1 MTDTLEATE
10 MSHTS
15 RTWGR
20 KSSFWVAAAVVVHTL
35 WTSAAPAMMYPLYAH
50 QWQLT
55 PTVTTL
61 IFAVFP
67 VFVVATLIALGDLS
81 DYIGRRAAM
90 LWGLTASLIGVLLFA
105 IAPDVTWLLVGR
117 AFMGIGVGLSAGPSA
132 AAVVEFSAPGKA
144 RLAGAITTAAQ
155 AFGLA
160 AALIMGGGLIQYAP
174 FPTRFSFWV
183 LVVVLVATLVGVWHL
198 PRHTKAESSKRW
210 SLKLPQIHKPL
221 RRVFLVSVSAV
232 LSAYSV
238 GATMLSLGSQIAHD
252 LIGSSN
258 ALVNGGAISLFAILV
273 GFTGIVAKRFS
284 SKLSIIAGASFSIAS
299 LLLLMLATA
308 THALPVFLLSSAA
321 SGIGYSLLF
330 MGGLNLINAHAPM
343 HHRAGTLSALFL
355 VAYLM
360 QGVVAMLLGRAATAW
375 GLDLAIDVGSLAL
388 AGLSL
393 GAMLLA
399 IYVREPQ
406 KQAANP
412 PVSSV
417 KPEAE
422 R

>member
-1 MTDTLEATE
+1 
-10 MSHTS
+10 MSQS
-15 RTWGR
+15 PRTFGR
-20 KSSFWVAAAVVVHTL
+20 NSSFWVAAAVVVHTL

-81 DYIGRRAAM
+81 DYIGRRSAM
-90 LWGLTASLIGVLLFA
+90 LLGLSASLIGVLLFA
-105 IAPDVTWLLVGR
+105 VAPTVTWLLVGR
-117 AFMGIGVGLSAGPSA
+117 AFMGVGVGLSAGPSA
-132 AAVVEFSAPGKA
+132 AAMVEFSAPGKA
-144 RLAGAITTAAQ
+144 KLAGAITTAAQ
-155 AFGLA
+155 ALGLA
-160 AALIMGGGLIQYAP
+160 AALILGGGLIQYAP
-174 FPTRFSFWV
+174 FPTRLSFWV
-183 LVVVLVATLVGVWHL
+183 LVVVLLATLAGVWHL
-198 PRHTKAESSKRW
+198 PRHTKAESKKRW
-210 SLKLPQIHKPL
+210 SLKLPQIQKPL
-221 RRVFLVSVSAV
+221 RRTFLVSVSAV

-258 ALVNGGAISLFAILV
+258 ALVNGAAISLFAVLV
-273 GFTGIVAKRFS
+273 GVTGIVAKRLDS
-284 SKLSIIAGASFSIAS
+284 RLSIIAGAGFSIIS

-321 SGIGYSLLF
+321 SGVGYSLLF
-330 MGGLNLINAHAPM
+330 MGGLNMINAHAPM

-399 IYVREPQ
+399 IYVRPPQ
-406 KQAANP
+406 QGLKDDPSASAQ
-412 PVSSV
+412 
-417 KPEAE
+417 PELN

>member
-1 MTDTLEATE
+1 

-20 KSSFWVAAAVVVHTL
+20 KTSFWVAAAVVVHTL

-105 IAPDVTWLLVGR
+105 VAPDVTWLLVGR

-144 RLAGAITTAAQ
+144 KLAGAITTAAQ

-174 FPTRFSFWV
+174 FPTRLSFWV
-183 LVVVLVATLVGVWHL
+183 LVVVLVVTLAGVWHL

-321 SGIGYSLLF
+321 SGAGYSLLF

-360 QGVVAMLLGRAATAW
+360 QGLVAMLLGRAATAW

-406 KQAANP
+406 KPSTDEA
-412 PVSSV
+412 VSSAQ
-417 KPEAE
+417 PEAD

>member
-1 MTDTLEATE
+1 
-10 MSHTS
+10 MSHS
-15 RTWGR
+15 PRTWGR
-20 KSSFWVAAAVVVHTL
+20 KSSFLVAAAVVVHTL
-35 WTSAAPAMMYPLYAH
+35 WTSAAPAMMYPLYAR

-55 PTVTTL
+55 PTITTL

-90 LWGLTASLIGVLLFA
+90 LLGLSASLIGVLLFA
-105 IAPDVTWLLVGR
+105 VAPNVLWLLVGR

-144 RLAGAITTAAQ
+144 KLAGAITTAAQ

-160 AALIMGGGLIQYAP
+160 AALILGGGLIQYAP
-174 FPTRFSFWV
+174 FPTRLSFWV
-183 LVVVLVATLVGVWHL
+183 LVLVLVATLYGVWHL
-198 PRHTKAESSKRW
+198 PRHTKAQSRKRW
-210 SLKLPQIHKPL
+210 TLKLPRIHPPL
-221 RRVFLVSVSAV
+221 RQAFLVSVSAV

-252 LIGSSN
+252 LIGSNN
-258 ALVNGGAISLFAILV
+258 ALVNGCAISLFAIVL
-273 GFTGIVAKRFS
+273 GLTGIVAKRFTS
-284 SKLSIIAGASFSIAS
+284 MLSIIAGASFSIAS
-299 LLLLMLATA
+299 LVLLMLATA
-308 THALPVFLLSSAA
+308 THALPVFLLSSAT
-321 SGIGYSLLF
+321 SGAGYSLLF

-375 GLDLAIDVGSLAL
+375 GLDLAIDVGSVAL

-399 IYVREPQ
+399 IYVRPRQ
-406 KQAANP
+406 VN
-412 PVSSV
+412 
-417 KPEAE
+417 

>member
-1 MTDTLEATE
+1 
-10 MSHTS
+10 MSHS
-15 RTWGR
+15 LNTWGR
-20 KSSFWVAAAVVVHTL
+20 QRSFWVAAAVVVHTL

-55 PTVTTL
+55 PTITTL

-90 LWGLTASLIGVLLFA
+90 LLGLTASLIGVLLFA
-105 IAPDVTWLLVGR
+105 VAPNVIWLLIGR

-144 RLAGAITTAAQ
+144 KLAGAITTAAQ

-160 AALIMGGGLIQYAP
+160 AALILGGGLIQYAP
-174 FPTRFSFWV
+174 FPTRLSFWV
-183 LVVVLVATLVGVWHL
+183 LVIVLLATLYGAWHL
-198 PRHTKAESSKRW
+198 PRHTKAESRQRW
-210 SLKLPQIHKPL
+210 TLKLPRIHPPL
-221 RRVFLVSVSAV
+221 RRTFLVSVSAV

-258 ALVNGGAISLFAILV
+258 ALVNGGAISLFAIVL
-273 GFTGIVAKRFS
+273 GFTGIVAKRFT
-284 SKLSIIAGASFSIAS
+284 SKLSIIAGAGFSMVS
-299 LLLLMLATA
+299 LLLLM
-308 THALPVFLLSSAA
+308 SSAA
-321 SGIGYSLLF
+321 SGAGYSLLF
-330 MGGLNLINAHAPM
+330 MGGLNLINAHAPI

-375 GLDLAIDVGSLAL
+375 GLDLAIDVGSVAL

-399 IYVREPQ
+399 IYVPQ
-406 KQAANP
+406 PQDSLKKPLDQAPAP
-412 PVSSV
+412 
-417 KPEAE
+417 
-422 R
+422 

>member
-1 MTDTLEATE
+1 

-20 KSSFWVAAAVVVHTL
+20 KTSFWVAAAVVVHTL

-90 LWGLTASLIGVLLFA
+90 LWGLSASLIGVLLFA
-105 IAPDVTWLLVGR
+105 VAPDVTWLLVGR

-144 RLAGAITTAAQ
+144 KLAGAITTAAQ

-174 FPTRFSFWV
+174 FPTRLSFWV
-183 LVVVLVATLVGVWHL
+183 LVVVLVATLAGVWHL

-308 THALPVFLLSSAA
+308 THALPVFLLSSAT
-321 SGIGYSLLF
+321 SGAGYSLLF

-406 KQAANP
+406 KTTTDQ
-412 PVSSV
+412 PVSSTQ
-417 KPEAE
+417 PQAD

>member
-1 MTDTLEATE
+1 
-10 MSHTS
+10 MSQS
-15 RTWGR
+15 PRTFGR
-20 KSSFWVAAAVVVHTL
+20 NSSFWVAAAVVVHTL

-81 DYIGRRAAM
+81 DYIGRRSAM
-90 LWGLTASLIGVLLFA
+90 LLGLSASLIGVLLFA
-105 IAPDVTWLLVGR
+105 VAPTVTWLLVGR
-117 AFMGIGVGLSAGPSA
+117 AFMGVGVGLSAGPSA
-132 AAVVEFSAPGKA
+132 AAMVEFSAPGKA
-144 RLAGAITTAAQ
+144 KLAGAITTAAQ
-155 AFGLA
+155 ALGLA
-160 AALIMGGGLIQYAP
+160 AALILGGGLIQYAP
-174 FPTRFSFWV
+174 FPTRLSFWV
-183 LVVVLVATLVGVWHL
+183 LVVVLLATLAGVWHL
-198 PRHTKAESSKRW
+198 PRHTRAESKKRW

-221 RRVFLVSVSAV
+221 RRTFLVSVSAV

-258 ALVNGGAISLFAILV
+258 ALVNGAAISLFAVLV
-273 GFTGIVAKRFS
+273 GVTGIVAKRLDS
-284 SKLSIIAGASFSIAS
+284 RLSIIAGAGFSIIS

-321 SGIGYSLLF
+321 SGVGYSLLF
-330 MGGLNLINAHAPM
+330 MGGLNMINAHAPM

-360 QGVVAMLLGRAATAW
+360 QG
-375 GLDLAIDVGSLAL
+375 
-388 AGLSL
+388 
-393 GAMLLA
+393 
-399 IYVREPQ
+399 
-406 KQAANP
+406 
-412 PVSSV
+412 
-417 KPEAE
+417 
-422 R
+422 

>member
-1 MTDTLEATE
+1 
-10 MSHTS
+10 MSQS
-15 RTWGR
+15 PRTFGR
-20 KSSFWVAAAVVVHTL
+20 NSSFWVAAAVVVHTL

-81 DYIGRRAAM
+81 DYIGRRSAM
-90 LWGLTASLIGVLLFA
+90 LLGLSASLIGVLLFA
-105 IAPDVTWLLVGR
+105 VAPTVTWLLVGR
-117 AFMGIGVGLSAGPSA
+117 AFMGVGVGLSAGPSA
-132 AAVVEFSAPGKA
+132 AAMVEFSAPGKA
-144 RLAGAITTAAQ
+144 KLAGAITTAAQ
-155 AFGLA
+155 ALGLA
-160 AALIMGGGLIQYAP
+160 AALILGGGLIQYAP
-174 FPTRFSFWV
+174 FPTRLSFWV
-183 LVVVLVATLVGVWHL
+183 LVVVLLATLAGVWHL
-198 PRHTKAESSKRW
+198 PRHTKAESKKRW

-221 RRVFLVSVSAV
+221 RRTFLVSVSAV

-258 ALVNGGAISLFAILV
+258 ALVNGAAISLFAVLV
-273 GFTGIVAKRFS
+273 GVTGIVAKHLDSR
-284 SKLSIIAGASFSIAS
+284 LSIIAGAGFSIIS

-321 SGIGYSLLF
+321 SGVGYSLLF

-399 IYVREPQ
+399 IYVRQPQ
-406 KQAANP
+406 QGLKDDPSASAQ
-412 PVSSV
+412 
-417 KPEAE
+417 PELN

>member
-1 MTDTLEATE
+1 MNH
-10 MSHTS
+10 SHTTWS
-15 RTWGR
+15 RQT
-20 KSSFWVAAAVVVHTL
+20 SFWVAAAVVVHTL

-90 LWGLTASLIGVLLFA
+90 LLGVGASLIGVLLFA

-144 RLAGAITTAAQ
+144 KLAGAITTAAQ
-155 AFGLA
+155 ASGLA
-160 AALIMGGGLIQYAP
+160 AALIIGGGLIQYAP
-174 FPTRFSFWV
+174 LPTRLSFWV
-183 LVVVLVATLVGVWHL
+183 LVVVLGATLFGVWRL
-198 PRHTKAESSKRW
+198 PRHTPAESKKPW
-210 SLKLPQIHKPL
+210 SLKLPHIHPPL
-221 RRVFLVSVSAV
+221 RRTFLVSVSAV

-258 ALVNGGAISLFAILV
+258 ALVNGGAISLFAIVL
-273 GFTGIVAKRFS
+273 GITGIVGKRFGS
-284 SKLSIIAGASFSIAS
+284 RLSIIAGASVSIVS
-299 LLLLMLATA
+299 LLLLVLATK
-308 THALPVFLLSSAA
+308 THALPVFPLSSAA
-321 SGIGYSLLF
+321 SGAGYSLLF

-360 QGVVAMLLGRAATAW
+360 QGVVALLLGRAATAW

-388 AGLSL
+388 AALSL

-399 IYVREPQ
+399 IYVRQ
-406 KQAANP
+406 P
-412 PVSSV
+412 PP
-417 KPEAE
+417 KADAG
-422 R
+422 

>member
-1 MTDTLEATE
+1 
-10 MSHTS
+10 MSNS
-15 RTWGR
+15 PRTWSR
-20 KSSFWVAAAVVVHTL
+20 ASSFWVAAAVVVHTL

-81 DYIGRRAAM
+81 DYIGRRSAM
-90 LWGLTASLIGVLLFA
+90 LLGLTASLIGVLLFA
-105 IAPDVTWLLVGR
+105 VAPNVVWLLVGR

-144 RLAGAITTAAQ
+144 KLAGAITTAAQ

-160 AALIMGGGLIQYAP
+160 AALILGGGLIQYAP
-174 FPTRFSFWV
+174 FPTRLSFWILLGV
-183 LVVVLVATLVGVWHL
+183 LAATLFGVWHL
-198 PRHTKAESSKRW
+198 PRHTAAESKKRW
-210 SLKLPQIHKPL
+210 TLKMPQIHKPL
-221 RRVFLVSVSAV
+221 RRTFLVSVSAV

-258 ALVNGGAISLFAILV
+258 TLVNGGAISLFAIVL
-273 GFTGIVAKRFS
+273 GFTGIVAKRFGS
-284 SKLSIIAGASFSIAS
+284 RLSIIAGASFSIVS

-321 SGIGYSLLF
+321 SGAGYSLLF
-330 MGGLNLINAHAPM
+330 MGGLNMINAHAPA

-375 GLDLAIDVGSLAL
+375 GLNLAIDVGSLAL
-388 AGLSL
+388 AALSL

-399 IYVREPQ
+399 IYIRQPQNQPEQESAPVARPEP
-406 KQAANP
+406 NN
-412 PVSSV
+412 
-417 KPEAE
+417 
-422 R
+422 

>member
-1 MTDTLEATE
+1 
-10 MSHTS
+10 MSNS
-15 RTWGR
+15 PRTWGR
-20 KSSFWVAAAVVVHTL
+20 ASSFWVAAAVVVHTL

-81 DYIGRRAAM
+81 DYIGRRSAM
-90 LWGLTASLIGVLLFA
+90 LLGLTASLIGVLLFA
-105 IAPDVTWLLVGR
+105 VAPNVTWLLVGR

-144 RLAGAITTAAQ
+144 KLAGAITTAAQ

-160 AALIMGGGLIQYAP
+160 AALILGGGLIQYAP
-174 FPTRFSFWV
+174 FPTRLSFWILLGV
-183 LVVVLVATLVGVWHL
+183 LAATLFGVWHL
-198 PRHTKAESSKRW
+198 PRHTAAESKKRW
-210 SLKLPQIHKPL
+210 TLKMPQIHKPL
-221 RRVFLVSVSAV
+221 RRTFLVSVSAV

-258 ALVNGGAISLFAILV
+258 TLVNGGAISLFAIVL
-273 GFTGIVAKRFS
+273 GFTGIVAKRFGS
-284 SKLSIIAGASFSIAS
+284 RLSIIAGASFSIVS

-321 SGIGYSLLF
+321 SGAGYSLLF
-330 MGGLNLINAHAPM
+330 MGGLNMINAHAPA

-375 GLDLAIDVGSLAL
+375 GLNLAIDVGSLAL
-388 AGLSL
+388 AALSL

-399 IYVREPQ
+399 IYIRQPQNQSEQETAPFASPEP
-406 KQAANP
+406 NN
-412 PVSSV
+412 
-417 KPEAE
+417 
-422 R
+422 

>member
-1 MTDTLEATE
+1 
-10 MSHTS
+10 MSQS
-15 RTWGR
+15 PRTFGR
-20 KSSFWVAAAVVVHTL
+20 NSSFWVAAAVVVHTL

-81 DYIGRRAAM
+81 DYIGRRSAM
-90 LWGLTASLIGVLLFA
+90 LLGLSASLIGVLLFA
-105 IAPDVTWLLVGR
+105 VAPTVTWLLVGR
-117 AFMGIGVGLSAGPSA
+117 AFMGVGVGLSAGPSA
-132 AAVVEFSAPGKA
+132 AAMVEFSAPGKA
-144 RLAGAITTAAQ
+144 KLAGAITTAAQ
-155 AFGLA
+155 ALGLA
-160 AALIMGGGLIQYAP
+160 AALILGGGLIQYAP
-174 FPTRFSFWV
+174 FPTRLSFWV
-183 LVVVLVATLVGVWHL
+183 LVVVLLATLAGVWHL
-198 PRHTKAESSKRW
+198 PRHTKAESKKRW

-221 RRVFLVSVSAV
+221 RRTFLVSVSAV

-258 ALVNGGAISLFAILV
+258 ALVNGAAISLFAVLV
-273 GFTGIVAKRFS
+273 GVTGIVAKRLDS
-284 SKLSIIAGASFSIAS
+284 RLSIIAGAGSSIIS

-321 SGIGYSLLF
+321 SGVGYSLLF

-388 AGLSL
+388 AGLGL

-399 IYVREPQ
+399 IYVRPPQQGLKDDPSASAQPEP
-406 KQAANP
+406 N
-412 PVSSV
+412 
-417 KPEAE
+417 